1 MVPIWSQSDPS
12 SDSLISFS
20 PVLLWCWFPS
30 EIFSSPWEIPVC
42 CWHLLLPFLYGQEGK
57 TSIFYFPAWASPLVP
72 RKPCS
77 VPAYSLRKG
86 IAHSVSAP
94 PRWAPNSEAGIS
106 FPEGWEH
113 HWFFIWGGG
122 ADPCVVKPF
131 LMPSAVLGEA
141 FHAAPP
147 LTTRARG
154 TWLPRWVLG
163 SCKVSHVSSWKSFLW
178 QLRFPCV
185 LSGVADSH
193 VPARPAC
200 VLRAALWTCPHGICF
215 LLHLCSQDTDRR
227 ASPWKGCTQ
236 GLSSALPAGAPVK
249 EMATG
254 RGFVPLSWG
263 PAETSLDA
271 LFSPSLTS
279 FPFPVCTTQIRTL
292 QHRSQVV
299 NSTPNQKAKSFL

>member
-1 MVPIWSQSDPS
+1 
-12 SDSLISFS
+12 
-20 PVLLWCWFPS
+20 
-30 EIFSSPWEIPVC
+30 
-42 CWHLLLPFLYGQEGK
+42 
-57 TSIFYFPAWASPLVP
+57 
-72 RKPCS
+72 
-77 VPAYSLRKG
+77 
-86 IAHSVSAP
+86 
-94 PRWAPNSEAGIS
+94 
-106 FPEGWEH
+106 
-113 HWFFIWGGG
+113 
-122 ADPCVVKPF
+122 
-131 LMPSAVLGEA
+131 MPSAVLGEA
-141 FHAAPP
+141 FHAGPP

-200 VLRAALWTCPHGICF
+200 VLRAALWTRPHGICF

-254 RGFVPLSWG
+254 RGFVPLS
-263 PAETSLDA
+263 
-271 LFSPSLTS
+271 
-279 FPFPVCTTQIRTL
+279 
-292 QHRSQVV
+292 
-299 NSTPNQKAKSFL
+299 